1 MAHIT
6 ARLCRLLRDE
16 VTEHLALKSEALTAL
31 AEDWRRLLFPEAT
44 DERFADGY
52 AQTVTFGLLMA
63 RAKEI
68 TLATSLQQVASELNQ
83 TSSLIGAALRLLT
96 AVCLGPTISWEELHI
111 AGALETPTT
120 SKRAVQESVGPS
132 LFD

>member
-16 VTEHLALKSEALTAL
+16 VTEQLALKSEALTAL
-31 AEDWRRLLFPEAT
+31 AEDWRRLLLPEAT

-63 RAKEI
+63 REGDYAGNQPSASCRRVEPDQ
-68 TLATSLQQVASELNQ
+68 LADWRGAPAAHRSLLGSDYLM
-83 TSSLIGAALRLLT
+83 GRT
-96 AVCLGPTISWEELHI
+96 AHCGST
-111 AGALETPTT
+111 
-120 SKRAVQESVGPS
+120 
-132 LFD
+132 